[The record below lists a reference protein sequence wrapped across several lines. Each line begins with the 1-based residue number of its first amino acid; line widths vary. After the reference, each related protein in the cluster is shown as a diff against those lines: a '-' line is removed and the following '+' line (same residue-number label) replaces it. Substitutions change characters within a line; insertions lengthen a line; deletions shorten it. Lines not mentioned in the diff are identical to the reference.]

1 MPDINKSAIHCVN
14 PECPR
19 PYPQIWGNRFCSS
32 CGAPLQ
38 LLERFV
44 PLQLLGSGGFAQ
56 IYTVWDRETETEKVL
71 KVLVE
76 DSPKARELFAQ
87 EASVLISL
95 RHRGVPKVDRSGYFH
110 RSWANSGGQ
119 KSLPCLVMEKI
130 EGQTLESVKQEY
142 PNGCPPDLVLDWLTQ
157 AVEILEHL
165 HQCKIIHRDIKPSN
179 LMLRNPSPFPVV
191 GKYALGAQLVLI
203 DFGGVKQFDNSSS
216 PQPGST
222 RLFSSGYSPPEQIMG
237 GNVEPAADFYA
248 LGRTMIELLTA
259 RYPQELEDP
268 VNNKLCWR
276 NLVNINP
283 YLADLLDEMV
293 DPDVRSRPRSAA
305 IIKKRLA
312 KIFQLFLNSGYSSQT
327 QPTTQTQTQ
336 SQTQPQSR
344 TNSKNNP
351 NPGVNPGIGVQNPNI
366 LVTLP
371 LKYNQLFSEIE
382 QKINT
387 AATKLTTVISQTTI
401 FTFKA
406 IFNFLKACL
415 NTIWSMFFTA
425 MGALFGTIAGF
436 ILAYR
441 TIWGLK
447 FAELISVGLPYLTP
461 NPENIKGS
469 QILFFAVVG
478 LGTAWGVTAAGG
490 FGQRKRYFVSSL
502 MGLIAYSLGWIILQ
516 MVTPTNHGEGIIGL
530 ILVAVSLLTLG
541 LGLRSHHIVYAI
553 FAAFGT
559 AIPFAAFIQFDL
571 FSTTLFQ
578 FNAIPQWLELLPAL
592 VFFVVVG
599 ILLSF
604 FLGITYYLIVPG
616 LRFLGWR
623 S

>member
-1 MPDINKSAIHCVN
+1 MPNINKSAIHCAN
-14 PECPR
+14 PDCSR

-32 CGAPLQ
+32 CGAPLH
-38 LLERFV
+38 LLDRFV
-44 PLQLLGSGGFAQ
+44 PLQRLGAGGFAQ

-95 RHRGVPKVDRSGYFH
+95 RHPGVPKVDRSGYFH

-119 KSLPCLVMEKI
+119 KNLPCLVMEKI
-130 EGQTLESVKQEY
+130 DGQTLENVKQQY

-165 HQCKIIHRDIKPSN
+165 HQRKIIHRDIKPSN
-179 LMLRNPSPFPVV
+179 LMLRNPSPSPVV

-203 DFGGVKQFDNSSS
+203 DFGGVKQLDNPSS
-216 PQPGST
+216 PQPRST
-222 RLFSSGYSPPEQIMG
+222 RLFSCGYSPPEQIIG

-259 RYPQELEDP
+259 RYPQELEDS
-268 VNNKLCWR
+268 VDKKLCWR
-276 NLVNINP
+276 NLVNVNP

-293 DPDVRSRPRSAA
+293 DRDVRSRPRSAA

-312 KIFQLFLNSGYSSQT
+312 KIFQLSLNSGYSS
-327 QPTTQTQTQ
+327 QTQTQ
-336 SQTQPQSR
+336 SQTQPQAQPQ
-344 TNSKNNP
+344 TQPKIKKNA
-351 NPGVNPGIGVQNPNI
+351 NPGGVPNSNI
-366 LVTLP
+366 AVTLP
-371 LKYNQLFSEIE
+371 AKYNQLFSKIE

-387 AATKLTTVISQTTI
+387 AATKLTTVVSQTTT
-401 FTFKA
+401 FTFQA

-415 NTIWSMFFTA
+415 SIVWSIFLTA
-425 MGALFGTIAGF
+425 IGALFGTITGF
-436 ILAYR
+436 ILAYH

-447 FAELISVGLPYLTP
+447 FAEFTSVALPYITS

-469 QILFFAVVG
+469 QILLFAAVG
-478 LGTAWGVTAAGG
+478 LGTAWGLTATGC
-490 FGQRKRYFVSSL
+490 FGQRRRYFISSL

-516 MVTPTNHGEGIIGL
+516 MLTPINNGEGLIGL

-559 AIPFAAFIQFDL
+559 AIPFAAFIQFGL
-571 FSTTLFQ
+571 FPTTLFQ
-578 FNAIPQWLELLPAL
+578 FNAIPQWVELLPSLA
-592 VFFVVVG
+592 FFVLVG
-599 ILLSF
+599 VLLSF
-604 FLGITYYLIVPG
+604 SLGITYYLIVPG